1 MIITHDMG
9 MVLIYIGLIIISP
22 FIACFSWYASR
33 YFLDLYIADEILIIN
48 YFENGKSVS
57 EIKISAMTDGRV
69 AEKILAAKESCHE

>member
-22 FIACFSWYASR
+22 LLACFSWYASR
-33 YFLDLYIADEILIIN
+33 YFLDLYVADEILIVT

-57 EIKISAMTDGRV
+57 EIKISAMANGKV
-69 AEKILAAKESCHE
+69 VEKITASKDTCHE